1 MSQRASLTENPRT
14 RSQGRTRHAH
24 RRARKS
30 TQRPDHRTAQ
40 LPRQCARH
48 LTAPPAGSRDATQTC
63 AGKQQQ
69 LQASPAASPYNVLEI
84 CLNSLLDE
92 AADTNVKSSRMY
104 RPRQATDRPLRRMV
118 IPPVKSRSSADPSTT
133 RSKPYCASD
142 RPTTAT
148 SPLLPELSS
157 RASSTKPS
165 HVRSV
170 DPLRPRTLVGL
181 RRAPEFDCSRER

>member
-1 MSQRASLTENPRT
+1 MGLLSQRASLTEKPRT

-48 LTAPPAGSRDATQTC
+48 LTAPPAGSRDATQAC
-63 AGKQQQ
+63 AGKQQ
-69 LQASPAASPYNVLEI
+69 LQASPAASPPIVLEI

-92 AADTNVKSSRMY
+92 AVDTNVKSSRMY
-104 RPRQATDRPLRRMV
+104 RPRQALRRMV

-181 RRAPEFDCSRER
+181 RRAPEFDCSKER